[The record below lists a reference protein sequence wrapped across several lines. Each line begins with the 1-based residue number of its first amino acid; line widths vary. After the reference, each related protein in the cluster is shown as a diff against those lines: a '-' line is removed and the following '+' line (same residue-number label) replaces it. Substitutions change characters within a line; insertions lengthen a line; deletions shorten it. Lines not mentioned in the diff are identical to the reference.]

1 MFYKNKNIRSCYS
14 VYFVV
19 FIVGTVLTA
28 FNLLLV
34 IGGLISVM
42 KSFGKVQEIDTVLQA
57 SGNLA
62 GKNVYFDITEVP
74 QFLDAAYKKSDY
86 YLLTD
91 GKEYLVGEIDEDDY
105 GKIKS
110 AVEASGTYRIK
121 GMTH

>member
-1 MFYKNKNIRSCYS
+1 MFYKNKNISSCYS
-14 VYFVV
+14 VNFVV

-28 FNLLLV
+28 FSLLMA

-74 QFLDAAYKKSDY
+74 QF
-86 YLLTD
+86 
-91 GKEYLVGEIDEDDY
+91 
-105 GKIKS
+105 
-110 AVEASGTYRIK
+110 
-121 GMTH
+121 